1 MKFIAAISALFAL
14 KVLANPL
21 AIAPRV
27 SVIDPI
33 VLKWEIDAEN
43 GEVIVVDGT
52 IENVIHH
59 LQQRGLPSS
68 DTLQKRIP
76 PLDMTG
82 THYFCGGRWE
92 PASLSTMYSGL
103 TYLNTVKGRVHVPR
117 GPSSC
122 GRVSCDWGS
131 SIYICND
138 NTYPL
143 TLDTFDRIVEAASY
157 IISKCTVH
165 ASFVDV
171 SGQLFFPDNWNVIIR
186 RDAST
191 C

>member
-1 MKFIAAISALFAL
+1 MKYIAAISALFAL

-27 SVIDPI
+27 SVIDPS

-43 GEVIVVDGT
+43 GEVIAVNGT

-82 THYFCGGRWE
+82 THYFCGGRWDRAE
-92 PASLSTMYSGL
+92 LSPLYRGL

-122 GRVSCDWGS
+122 GRVSCDDS
-131 SIYICND
+131 SAIYICND
-138 NTYPL
+138 NRYPL

-157 IISKCTVH
+157 IISKCTIVKPL
-165 ASFVDV
+165 VQV
-171 SGQLFFPDNWNVIIR
+171 SGQLFFPDNWNVIVR
-186 RDAST
+186 WDND